1 MKKRLFALSL
11 LVVLVGVGCLGR
23 AIKEGVYGATGASG
37 RARSIQSV
45 KVNLANYD
53 AVKVEK
59 FSDDTQGLGN
69 TAFLAA
75 IPERVTE
82 QIVTKTYMERQG
94 GKVLRITGRL
104 INYDTG
110 TTTDK
115 IAGPMEQAIC
125 RVQLIDA
132 ASGDVLGIAS
142 CDARAKSS
150 VRKGPEELADGMG
163 KGIADWIIENDS
175 RGARPEEED

>member
-1 MKKRLFALSL
+1 MKKKLCLLGL
-11 LVVLVGVGCLGR
+11 LVILSGTGCVGR
-23 AIKEGVYGATGASG
+23 AIREGVYGATGAG
-37 RARSIQSV
+37 GQARPIQLV
-45 KVNLANYD
+45 TVNLADYD
-53 AVKVEK
+53 AVTVEA

-75 IPERVTE
+75 LPEKVTE
-82 QIVTKTYMERQG
+82 QIVSKTYMERRG
-94 GKVLRITGRL
+94 SKVLRVSGRL

-115 IAGPMEQAIC
+115 IASPMEQAIC

-132 ASGDVLGIAS
+132 ASGNVLGVAS

-150 VRKGPEELADGMG
+150 IRKGPEELAEGMG
-163 KGIADWIIENDS
+163 KIIADWIIENDS
-175 RGARPEEED
+175 RGERPEEEN